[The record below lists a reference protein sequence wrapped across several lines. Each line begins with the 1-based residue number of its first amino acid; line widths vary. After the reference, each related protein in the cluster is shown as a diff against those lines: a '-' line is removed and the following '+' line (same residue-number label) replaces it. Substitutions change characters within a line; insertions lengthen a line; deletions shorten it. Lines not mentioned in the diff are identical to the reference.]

1 MINVPAQRTMLMILA
16 TTPVTWA
23 SGTAAIERSADVSF
37 MQASYTVA
45 EWMTLQCA
53 SIAPLGRPVV
63 PDVSRSWRC
72 LLRRRLRADAR
83 PRYRSGPKIA
93 TRSRCHR
100 RKPGIS
106 DREYLLHRAA
116 GPPA

>member
-1 MINVPAQRTMLMILA
+1 MINVPAQRTMLMMLA

-63 PDVSRSWRC
+63 PDVYKIMAVSSSPTAAGGCAAALSVRSENC
-72 LLRRRLRADAR
+72 DAL
-83 PRYRSGPKIA
+83 SLSSTE
-93 TRSRCHR
+93 TRDFR
-100 RKPGIS
+100 PGIALAS
-106 DREYLLHRAA
+106 GSR
-116 GPPA
+116 